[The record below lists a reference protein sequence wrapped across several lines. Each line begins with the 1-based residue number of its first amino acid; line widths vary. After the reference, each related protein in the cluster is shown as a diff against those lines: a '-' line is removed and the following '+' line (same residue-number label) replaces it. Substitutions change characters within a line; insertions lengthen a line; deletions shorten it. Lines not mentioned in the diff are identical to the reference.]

1 MVISH
6 TQNLIFL
13 RVPKNASTSIAHHFI
28 KGCDRSVDRWTQLA
42 DAGIRNNRIPQ
53 HLLHKYAYQYHSY
66 HMTLQEILDS
76 DLITESQ
83 AREMKKIVVIRDPLH
98 RQLSLYFFL
107 HHNKPKSPEH
117 FREIFS
123 TGKHKSDI
131 NNAITQT
138 TYAKLHGEIAP
149 NVDFWKFDDVNK
161 KLSNLD
167 TFKSEHRPKT
177 SMPDLVESYY
187 DEPTR
192 QAVLD
197 YYREDLDLYLTL

>member
-28 KGCDRSVDRWTQLA
+28 KGSDPSEDRWTELA
-42 DAGIRNNRIPQ
+42 DAGIRHNRIPKQ
-53 HLLHKYAYQYHSY
+53 LLHKYAYQYH
-66 HMTLQEILDS
+66 HTHLTLQEILDS
-76 DLITESQ
+76 ELITESQ
-83 AREMKKIVVIRDPLH
+83 AREMRKIVVIRDPLH

-107 HHNKPKSPEH
+107 CRNRSKSPEE
-117 FREIFS
+117 FRAMFS
-123 TGKHKSDI
+123 QGKCKLDT
-131 NNAITQT
+131 NNGITQS

-161 KLSNLD
+161 KLSNLQ
-167 TFKSEHRPKT
+167 TFKSGYRPKAL
-177 SMPDLVESYY
+177 SSLVMEYY

-192 QAVLD
+192 RAVLD